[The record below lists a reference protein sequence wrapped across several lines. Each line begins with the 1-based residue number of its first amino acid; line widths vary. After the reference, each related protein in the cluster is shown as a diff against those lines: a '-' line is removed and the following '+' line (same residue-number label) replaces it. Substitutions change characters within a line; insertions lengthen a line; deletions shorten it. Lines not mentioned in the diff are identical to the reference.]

1 MSDNRLFP
9 DDPRERLYRE
19 AMELAAALIAQLFMV
34 LQMPEPPG
42 GAALR
47 SLMRGTLA
55 HAEAIVRR
63 IVWMLAAVL
72 AARQPEAA
80 PPRAA
85 ARRISPSARTDAA
98 PAKSAPRRRA
108 FRLTEPCYAGK
119 PKASPS
125 PQPGRAPAPPR
136 PAPDAARLLTEFA
149 DRLQTVIRILN
160 NPETEALRLLRQ
172 RARLASPAR
181 PALAPAIPGF
191 EPRAPEWQ
199 RTIAQLSRLALAAR
213 QDLIDTS

>member
-19 AMELAAALIAQLFMV
+19 ALELAAALIAQLFMV

-42 GAALR
+42 AAALK

-72 AARQPEAA
+72 AVRQPETAPLRPAARRAA
-80 PPRAA
+80 PPARTGAA
-85 ARRISPSARTDAA
+85 SARGG
-98 PAKSAPRRRA
+98 PRRRA
-108 FRLTEPCYAGK
+108 FRLTERCHAGK
-119 PKASPS
+119 PQASPS
-125 PQPGRAPAPPR
+125 PQLGRAPAPPR

-149 DRLQTVIRILN
+149 DRLQTVIRVLN
-160 NPETEALRLLRQ
+160 DPEREAVRLLRQ

-191 EPRAPEWQ
+191 EPRLPEWQ
-199 RTIAQLSRLALAAR
+199 RTLTHLSRLALAAR
-213 QDLIDTS
+213 QALIDTS